1 LKNESDKIAR
11 STKII
16 EKDVQE
22 RRKLIHDIKLE
33 IKEMEDEMNNT
44 VEKLRLV
51 KQQIESE

>member
-1 LKNESDKIAR
+1 MKNESDKIAR